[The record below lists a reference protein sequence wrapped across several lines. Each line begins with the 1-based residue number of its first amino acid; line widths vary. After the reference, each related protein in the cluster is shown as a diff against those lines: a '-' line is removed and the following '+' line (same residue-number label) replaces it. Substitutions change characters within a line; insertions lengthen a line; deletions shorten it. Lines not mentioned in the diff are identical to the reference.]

1 MAACLGIR
9 ARGQM
14 HTVSF
19 VITTLCN
26 AHSLKGRHALIYKR
40 SQLAHVVCGN
50 QHLSAGYIPPIHLL
64 YMDVKHPY
72 SSALH
77 FGITGE
83 DQKNEQTEIY
93 ACMTLYFA

>member
-19 VITTLCN
+19 VITTLCCVQ
-26 AHSLKGRHALIYKR
+26 SLKGHALIYKKV
-40 SQLAHVVCGN
+40 SAGPCGMWKTAFFL
-50 QHLSAGYIPPIHLL
+50 HMSTGYIPPIHLL

-72 SSALH
+72 SSCSL
-77 FGITGE
+77 E
-83 DQKNEQTEIY
+83 
-93 ACMTLYFA
+93 